1 MSRSRKS
8 TPITG
13 ITCAESE
20 KRDKQ
25 LAHRRHRRA
34 VNVAVV
40 TGEEPP
46 DERLY
51 VDPWG
56 MAKDGKQWL
65 SPEWRDK
72 GMRK

>member
-25 LAHRRHRRA
+25 LAARRHRRA
-34 VNVAVV
+34 CAVAIVHGDEMPDARL
-40 TGEEPP
+40 TG
-46 DERLY
+46 
-51 VDPWG
+51 DPWG

-65 SPEWRDK
+65 SPEWRGK